1 MNRVK
6 LFGGD
11 TVEKLKLSLLQKWVL
26 PKSYSFVHSSVLL
39 SDGRAVVLTS
49 DLEDCDK
56 YCVLL
61 LSSLGSR
68 EVAIYDCSDE
78 RRNYPVLFCFEE
90 GFGIMQKGK
99 KLEYYTGEFFSPE
112 VIEISNSLMP
122 TKAQQRYFQ
131 VVSDSTLIPVCFE
144 NEVYYGDARHF
155 ALLEFDVAKK
165 DAKWLSFSSI
175 DKKALTHHND
185 STENTPKIDSLKLSN
200 QEIYAFISGE
210 STTSV
215 NKWGMDYYALAK
227 ISADGKVLE
236 TFLESDNL
244 KISGKKGGV
253 NGRFTDSDYVILT
266 PLFKSDDWK
275 GKQKLFSLT
284 TGDYFDLAFP
294 RGMSKHQVENIS
306 GKTCLTSLYDRGL
319 KEIALCQVNDK
330 R

>member
-1 MNRVK
+1 MM
-6 LFGGD
+6 
-11 TVEKLKLSLLQKWVL
+11 EKLKLSLVQKWVL

-39 SDGRAVVLTS
+39 SDGRAVVLAS

-61 LSSLGSR
+61 LSSLGIR
-68 EVAIYDCSDE
+68 EVAIYDCSGE

-90 GFGIMQKGK
+90 GFVILQKGK
-99 KLEYYTGEFFSPE
+99 KLEYYTGEFSSLK
-112 VIEISNSLMP
+112 VIEVSNSIIP
-122 TKAQQRYFQ
+122 KKAQQRYFQ
-131 VVSDSTLIPVCFE
+131 VVSDSALIPVCFE
-144 NEVYYGDARHF
+144 NDVYYGDARYF
-155 ALLEFDVAKK
+155 ALLELDLAKK
-165 DAKWLSFSSI
+165 HAEWLYFSSI
-175 DKKALTHHND
+175 DKKGLTHHDD

-227 ISADGKVLE
+227 ISVDGEVLE

-244 KISGKKGGV
+244 KIAGKKGGV

-284 TGDYFDLAFP
+284 TGAYFDIVFP
-294 RGMSKHQVENIS
+294 RGMSKYKVENIS
-306 GKTCLTSLYDRGL
+306 GKIYLTSLYDRGL